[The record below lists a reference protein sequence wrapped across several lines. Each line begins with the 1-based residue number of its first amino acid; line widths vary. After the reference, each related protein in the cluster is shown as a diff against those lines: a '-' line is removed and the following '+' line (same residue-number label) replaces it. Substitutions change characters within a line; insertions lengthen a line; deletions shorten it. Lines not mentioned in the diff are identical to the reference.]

1 MFQTRLYWFLSWYFF
16 SSTISHFHD
25 ELPLSIEVSRSF
37 GTLSIRCVFVLLEPQ
52 SDKIPN
58 NKTEQYTFSKSLNK
72 WQQITHLTQRSQN
85 KSWILKSLNFYS
97 YISNCGHCRITTCK
111 IPIKFCYSV
120 TKALSNIYIAQT
132 QQQRVCLVT
141 DKKLFKRLTNYR
153 TLCPAI
159 VIYFHQRH
167 FHSLKDLRMFLIGC
181 LSTWRGSTKIPIIVV
196 THFRYFS
203 VQSLTDPFF
212 LLMILK
218 NRIFVPSVH

>member
-1 MFQTRLYWFLSWYFF
+1 MAISRIKTIPKTLLLLPILINSHIFLYFFCIYYPISPRNNTSGLMFQTRLYWFLSWYFF

-25 ELPLSIEVSRSF
+25 ELPLSIEVTRSF

-120 TKALSNIYIAQT
+120 NKTLSNIYSSNTTTKSLSGHWQ
-132 QQQRVCLVT
+132 
-141 DKKLFKRLTNYR
+141 K
-153 TLCPAI
+153 I
-159 VIYFHQRH
+159 V
-167 FHSLKDLRMFLIGC
+167 
-181 LSTWRGSTKIPIIVV
+181 
-196 THFRYFS
+196 
-203 VQSLTDPFF
+203 
-212 LLMILK
+212 
-218 NRIFVPSVH
+218 